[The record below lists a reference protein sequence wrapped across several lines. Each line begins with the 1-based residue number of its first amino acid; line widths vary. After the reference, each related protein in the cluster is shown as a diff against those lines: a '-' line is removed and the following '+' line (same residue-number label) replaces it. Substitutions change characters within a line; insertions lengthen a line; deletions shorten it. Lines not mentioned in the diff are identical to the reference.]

1 MAASLLTRGHTA
13 LCARLLNGWLPA
25 PRVPSRLMLKMHVSR
40 GRMSATAYRGTFLTI
55 GVLAVVVAA
64 GWVLVL
70 GPLRMSGMA
79 MVSPVAGAA
88 LFMTTWLVMLV
99 AMMVPAMAPMVVAY
113 QRITAARP
121 GGAVL
126 VALFVLGYLVVWFAA
141 GLVPLAFN
149 AALPDLQ
156 MRLGMDAWW
165 RVTGVALL
173 AVGLYQL
180 SPAKTACLKSCR
192 SPVGFFMRH
201 DFGGGIRGALRLGGL
216 HGAICIGCCWALMA
230 LMVVVGSMSA
240 AWMAVLAVLFIGEKS
255 WRYGVALSRVVGV
268 GSLASGALLIAGWM
282 P

>member
-1 MAASLLTRGHTA
+1 
-13 LCARLLNGWLPA
+13 
-25 PRVPSRLMLKMHVSR
+25 MHVSR